1 MHTHLAVVTEGSA
14 QVRRLGKQQQQQQ
27 LNLYKFE
34 DQGRRTPAKDGRDL
48 ALSNFR
54 VINDQNS
61 LNSGLKL
68 IFFVWYYF
76 QKIQYLHNIL
86 IPGKQGLH

>member
-34 DQGRRTPAKDGRDL
+34 DQGRRTPTKDGRDL
-48 ALSNFR
+48 ALSELFKS
-54 VINDQNS
+54 D
-61 LNSGLKL
+61 
-68 IFFVWYYF
+68 
-76 QKIQYLHNIL
+76 
-86 IPGKQGLH
+86 

>member
-34 DQGRRTPAKDGRDL
+34 EQERRTPVKSGRDL
-48 ALSNFR
+48 ALSLR
-54 VINDQNS
+54 YEVHNS
-61 LNSGLKL
+61 TAYNVSIATFG
-68 IFFVWYYF
+68 
-76 QKIQYLHNIL
+76 H
-86 IPGKQGLH
+86 